1 MKKRVLVVSAG
12 LVHPSLSARRHLEDI
27 ISAYGLIDHTTVHDV
42 ESLTRLDRDD
52 FSGAVLYFHRR
63 HISDRALGVLDRFV
77 KGGGGLLAIHGAS
90 ASFKKTPRY
99 FDILGGRFV
108 GHGKIEPYTVFRIGG
123 DDPLFSVTEPFA
135 VIDELYI
142 HRYDSDVTVHYATE
156 RTGRTE
162 PVVWTKAYGEG
173 RVCYI
178 SLGHVSEVLKCRE
191 VRQIITDALSFIA
204 GTRSEGKK

>member
-12 LVHPSLSARRHLEDI
+12 LVHPTLTARRHLEGI
-27 ISAYGLIDHTTVHDV
+27 IGAHGLIDHTTVHDV
-42 ESLTRLDRDD
+42 EALARLGQEE

-63 HISDRALGVLDRFV
+63 RISDRALDALDRFV
-77 KGGGGLLAIHGAS
+77 KRGGGLLAIHGAS

-99 FDILGGRFV
+99 FDVLGGRFV

-123 DDPLFSVTEPFA
+123 DDPLFTVSEPFA
-135 VIDELYI
+135 VTDELYI
-142 HRYDSDVTVHYATE
+142 HRYDSDVIVHYATE
-156 RTGRTE
+156 KTGRTE
-162 PVVWTKAYGEG
+162 PVVWTKAHGEG

-178 SLGHVSEVLKCRE
+178 SLGHVSEVLAGKE

-204 GTRSEGKK
+204 GTRSEGKQ